1 MNEGGYSYFGTSKQ
15 EESEGEK
22 ILRFE
27 NERMIQVYVR

>member
-15 EESEGEK
+15 EETEGEK
-22 ILRFE
+22 ILRVE